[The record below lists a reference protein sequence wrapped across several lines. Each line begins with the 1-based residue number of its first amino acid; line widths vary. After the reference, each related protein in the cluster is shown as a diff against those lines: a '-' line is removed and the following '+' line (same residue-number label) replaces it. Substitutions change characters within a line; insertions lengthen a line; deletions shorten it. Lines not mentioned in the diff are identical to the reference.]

1 MSPFQQPYR
10 TDKEIAMKPRSAA
23 ILLLALVLIASPVF
37 AQAWRAKI
45 DEALRKKVSYDFT
58 VIALADVFRLLS
70 QDADVNIILDGPA
83 TVDPTAKISFAAKD
97 MTLGS
102 VLDWITRIAGLEWVV
117 QDEAIFITKYPRLS
131 ESARRQID
139 ARNVAVRTESIKTW
153 LPAMQRTLSEKVSV
167 SFVQK
172 SPSDCRDSLKILLGV
187 NIIVS
192 PNIDPKASVTLAVSK
207 MTAEN
212 VLSWVARK
220 AGLDFAVLDE
230 AVYFA
235 PVDEI
240 RIMRSTGLDL
250 SSQGKAHDLVS
261 FDFNDDPLDVAIDAL
276 AKKSGV
282 KIFLRGCPDPAPR
295 VSLVGSDMPLSAA
308 LQAAVSKTGLNAVV
322 IPEGDT
328 IVISIVAAPPKPVV
342 APPQPAVQ
350 PAPQAPPAETPA
362 ATTDESPPGAAAAQ
376 PEAPP
381 GDKTGP

>member
-1 MSPFQQPYR
+1 
-10 TDKEIAMKPRSAA
+10 MKPRSAA